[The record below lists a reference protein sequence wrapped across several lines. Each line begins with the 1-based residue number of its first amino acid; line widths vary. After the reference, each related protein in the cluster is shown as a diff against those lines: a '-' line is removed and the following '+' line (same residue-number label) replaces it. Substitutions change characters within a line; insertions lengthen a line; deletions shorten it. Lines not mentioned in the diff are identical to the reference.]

1 MKEKDLDQIQ
11 KILKDNEIPTAAN
24 SVTLA
29 LLYKAAEEAENA
41 GDKDQALDCYR
52 MVLVTHVLM
61 AFLIYQNLK
70 NIESSIGEKRR

>member
-1 MKEKDLDQIQ
+1 MDGT
-11 KILKDNEIPTAAN
+11 ILRSISRKSQQHVISTAAN

-52 MVLVTHVLM
+52 MVYDLTADEDVGKRISG
-61 AFLIYQNLK
+61 F
-70 NIESSIGEKRR
+70 SS

>member
-52 MVLVTHVLM
+52 MVYDLTADEDVGKRISG
-61 AFLIYQNLK
+61 F
-70 NIESSIGEKRR
+70 SS